1 MRPTDYP
8 FQFDQLCGWWEQFM
22 ATGTLDAADA
32 TRLDPLVLASW
43 RRCRLRL
50 DPLTPVQPAQASREA
65 WPKIQQRGGE
75 LLSVA
80 LPHMEDIYQYSRGS
94 GCALV
99 LTNGAGCTLAQQG
112 DAEMMVQL
120 RRFRLGV
127 GTYWAEGRQGSNAL
141 GLSLITAMP
150 TQVVG
155 PEHYNQ
161 HYHNLATTAA
171 PIHHTTGQ
179 LIGLIAMVTPVA
191 TASPTLLALMMSA
204 ANAISNQLRSDALL
218 EAANQH
224 LSRVSAILEVVTD
237 GVLMWDELGRIHHC
251 NVQAAQML
259 GASTA
264 ALLGCHVHEVITWPA
279 EAAER
284 LEEGLGLNGV
294 ETTLQVENRLVN
306 CLLTLRPVVGAVH
319 EPSDSAPLRRPY
331 VAILRPITQVRRLV
345 NQQSGAPAS
354 VTFNDVL
361 GHSAAIRQAVRQ
373 AKVAARGATPVMI
386 SGESGV
392 GKTYLAQAIHT
403 ASPRSQKPLLTIN
416 CRAIPHDLLPGELL
430 GVESDGVSPGRPS
443 KFELADGGTLVL
455 NQVHYLPLEMQHILL
470 DVIDRRHVMRL
481 NSTRPIPV
489 NVRIIATIQPNPH
502 ELVSEGMLIP
512 ELYYRLSIYHFILPP
527 LRQRLEDVSVLAH
540 AFVQRGLRRQ
550 GRQATLADDALA
562 ALCRYP
568 WPGNVRELE
577 GILERALMHSQGDV
591 IRLLDLPERVRKGR
605 VMRPSSP
612 DPQPL
617 MTVDE
622 AEREAIIRA
631 GWACQGRVAEMA
643 EALGV
648 GRTTLWRKLK
658 RFNLSPA
665 DFK

>member
-8 FQFDQLCGWWEQFM
+8 FQPEQLRAWWEQFM
-22 ATGTLDAADA
+22 ATGAVAEAA
-32 TRLDPLVLASW
+32 RLDPLVLASW

-50 DPLTPVQPAQASREA
+50 DPWAPVRPAQASSEA
-65 WPKIQQRGGE
+65 WPKIQQRGAE

-80 LPHMEDIYQYSRGS
+80 LPQVEDIYQYIQGV
-94 GCALV
+94 GCALI
-99 LTNGAGCTLAQQG
+99 LTNGAGCALTLQSDPA
-112 DAEMMVQL
+112 MLSTL
-120 RRFRLGV
+120 RRLRLGV
-127 GTYWAEGRQGSNAL
+127 GTYWAEGRQGTNAL

-155 PEHYNQ
+155 PEHYHQ

-179 LIGLIAMVTPVA
+179 LIGLIAVVTPAAAA
-191 TASPTLLALMMSA
+191 TPILLALVMSS

-237 GVLMWDELGRIHHC
+237 GVLMWDETGRIHHC

-259 GASTA
+259 GTPTA
-264 ALLGCHVHEVITWPA
+264 VLLGRSVHEVISWPT
-279 EAAER
+279 EVAER
-284 LEEGLGLNGV
+284 LEQGLGLDGV
-294 ETTLQVENRLVN
+294 ETTLQMENRLVT
-306 CLLTLRPVVGAVH
+306 CLLTLRPVVGGVR
-319 EPSDSAPLRRPY
+319 ESPPLRFSY
-331 VAILRPITQVRRLV
+331 VALLRPVTQVRRLV
-345 NQQSGAPAS
+345 NQQSGAPAT

-361 GHSAAIRQAVRQ
+361 GHSPAIRQTVRQ
-373 AKVAARGATPVMI
+373 ARIAARGATPVLI

-403 ASPRSQKPLLTIN
+403 ASPRSHKPLLTIN
-416 CRAIPHDLLPGELL
+416 CRAIPHDLLPGEML
-430 GVESDGVSPGRPS
+430 GVESDGSSPGRPS

-481 NSTRPIPV
+481 NGVRPIPV
-489 NVRIIATIQPNPH
+489 NVRIVATTQPNPQ
-502 ELVSEGMLIP
+502 ELVPEGMLIP
-512 ELYYRLSIYHFILPP
+512 ELYYRLSIYHFVLLP
-527 LRQRLEDVSVLAH
+527 LRQRSEDIPVLAH

-577 GILERALMHSQGDV
+577 GILERALMHSQGDM
-591 IRLLDLPERVRKGR
+591 IRLLDLPERIRKGR
-605 VMRPSSP
+605 VLRPTSP

-617 MTVDE
+617 MTVEE

-631 GWACQGRVAEMA
+631 GWACQGRVSLMA
-643 EALGV
+643 ETLGM

-658 RFNLSPA
+658 HLHLNPA
-665 DFK
+665 DFKMT